1 MTVKVSDVMRHVRNH
16 FIRDS
21 LCATW
26 HHAGGTLSPTEHF
39 RPGMWIAI
47 TGNNAPTGV
56 FQLDEQGG
64 IPGLE
69 DITWTGRVYRLNPPA
84 DVIRLCGDIAFE
96 IQFFAVICWIMKLP
110 VRVMKIAPAPMICSA
125 CTQCCTRAKHC
136 PPLCAKRRSPFSCA
150 STTRNC

>member
-84 DVIRLCGDIAFE
+84 DFIRLCGDIACWAAANPDIAITGE
-96 IQFFAVICWIMKLP
+96 KLGEYSVSRRAVTWQEAF
-110 VRVMKIAPAPMICSA
+110 APALAPY
-125 CTQCCTRAKHC
+125 
-136 PPLCAKRRSPFSCA
+136 RRMYA
-150 STTRNC
+150 EVDA

>member
-26 HHAGGTLSPTEHF
+26 HHAGGTLTPTEHF

-84 DVIRLCGDIAFE
+84 DFIRLCGDIACWAAANPDIAITGE
-96 IQFFAVICWIMKLP
+96 KLGEYSVSRRAVTWQEAF
-110 VRVMKIAPAPMICSA
+110 APALAPY
-125 CTQCCTRAKHC
+125 
-136 PPLCAKRRSPFSCA
+136 RRMYA
-150 STTRNC
+150 EVDA

>member
-26 HHAGGTLSPTEHF
+26 HHAGGTLTPTEHF

-84 DVIRLCGDIAFE
+84 DFIRLCGDIACWAAANPDVAITGE
-96 IQFFAVICWIMKLP
+96 KLGEYSVSRKAVSWENAF
-110 VRVMKIAPAPMICSA
+110 APALAPY
-125 CTQCCTRAKHC
+125 
-136 PPLCAKRRSPFSCA
+136 RRMYA
-150 STTRNC
+150 EVKA